1 MGAETGSGMMRPEP
15 PAARTGPGRPS
26 ERSGAL
32 EASAKPNQSHERPVV
47 RASVSVEPWMR
58 GPIEGVPTLLAPVLY
73 SFQQAREDL
82 TRFTEGLTEARLWAT
97 PHGFGS
103 VGFHLRHIA
112 GSTDRLMTYLEGRQL
127 SESQLDF
134 LKHEHDP
141 GASREELLSAINI
154 VFEHAEAV
162 VRSLD
167 VAKIE
172 EPREIGRKKLPTTVI
187 GLLTHIAEHT
197 QRHVGQ
203 AISAAK
209 LATSISL

>member
-1 MGAETGSGMMRPEP
+1 MDVEP
-15 PAARTGPGRPS
+15 PRH
-26 ERSGAL
+26 
-32 EASAKPNQSHERPVV
+32 EA
-47 RASVSVEPWMR
+47 WMR
-58 GPIEGVPTLLAPVLY
+58 GPIDGVPTLLAPILY

-82 TRFTEGLTEARLWAT
+82 ARYTEGLTEAQLWAT

-127 SESQLDF
+127 SESQMDF

-141 GASREELLSAINI
+141 GASRDELLRSMNA
-154 VFEHAEAV
+154 VFEQAEIAV
-162 VRSLD
+162 RVLD
-167 VAKIE
+167 VSKIE
-172 EPREIGRKKLPTTVI
+172 DPREIGRKRLPTTVI

-203 AISAAK
+203 AICAAK
-209 LATSISL
+209 LARVDLAKST

>member
-1 MGAETGSGMMRPEP
+1 MPTTTRAPVPEP
-15 PAARTGPGRPS
+15 RLP
-26 ERSGAL
+26 
-32 EASAKPNQSHERPVV
+32 EA
-47 RASVSVEPWMR
+47 WMR
-58 GPIEGVPTLLAPVLY
+58 GPIEGVPALLAPLLY

-82 TRFTEGLTEARLWAT
+82 ARWTEGLTHEQIWAR

-112 GSTDRLMTYLEGRQL
+112 GSTDRLTTYLEGGQI
-127 SESQLDF
+127 SEAQLDF

-141 GASREELLSAINI
+141 GATREELLAGMDAAFERTEAI
-154 VFEHAEAV
+154 
-162 VRSLD
+162 VRGMDAARLS
-167 VAKIE
+167 

-209 LATSISL
+209 LARVWG